1 MPLTRLNGRCTAAVV
16 VRYTIDMFARAAIAA
31 CLVLACAAAHADLR
45 LRSAHA
51 LVVDDE
57 TGEVLLRK
65 NGETPVPIASLT
77 KLMTAMVVLDA
88 GQDASEPLRIDTA
101 DLDHLKHTRAG
112 LPVGAVLPRGEL
124 LELSLIA
131 SDNHATA
138 ALARHYP
145 GGGVAFRAAMR
156 AKIAE
161 LGLVHT
167 DIEEPTGLS
176 PNNRSTAEDMVRVLR
191 AASTYAEIA
200 RITSKDRHAV
210 MLDKRRTWRVRN
222 TNRFVGAQGW
232 NISLSKTGFT
242 NEAGR
247 CLTMRLQEAGRT
259 VMVVLMGAVGSQHRA
274 VDALNIRRWLAGQTR
289 PAAVA
294 PPARTPYVPSK
305 APEAPLDAS
314 EQALLQAVAE
324 HGEE

>member
-1 MPLTRLNGRCTAAVV
+1 
-16 VRYTIDMFARAAIAA
+16 MFSRVLIAA
-31 CLVLACAAAHADLR
+31 CLALACATSHADLR
-45 LRSAHA
+45 LRSVHA

-65 NGETPVPIASLT
+65 NGEKPAPIASLT
-77 KLMTAMVVLDA
+77 KLMTAMVVLD
-88 GQDASEPLRIDTA
+88 
-101 DLDHLKHTRAG
+101 
-112 LPVGAVLPRGEL
+112 AVLPRGEL

-131 SDNHATA
+131 SDNRATS

-145 GGGVAFRAAMR
+145 GGSDAFAAAVR
-156 AKIAE
+156 AKITA
-161 LGLVHT
+161 LGLAHT

-176 PNNRSTAEDMVRVLR
+176 PKNRSTTEDMVRVLR
-191 AASTYAEIA
+191 AASAYPEIA
-200 RITSKDRHAV
+200 RITSKDSHVVR
-210 MLDKRRTWRVRN
+210 LNNRRTWRVRN

-259 VMVVLMGAVGSQHRA
+259 VVVVLMGAVRSKHRA
-274 VDALNIRRWLAGQTR
+274 VDALNIRRWLADQAR
-289 PAAVA
+289 PQSPVPAARTAYA
-294 PPARTPYVPSK
+294 PAK
-305 APEAPLDAS
+305 ATMAEAAFTAS
-314 EQALLQAVAE
+314 EQALLQAAAIE

>member
-1 MPLTRLNGRCTAAVV
+1 MFSRVV
-16 VRYTIDMFARAAIAA
+16 IAA
-31 CLVLACAAAHADLR
+31 CLALACATSHADLR
-45 LRSAHA
+45 LRSVHA

-65 NGETPVPIASLT
+65 NGETPAPIASLT

-88 GQDASEPLRIDTA
+88 EQDAAEPIRIDAA
-101 DLDHLKHTRAG
+101 DLDRLKHTRRG

-131 SDNHATA
+131 SDNRATS

-145 GGGVAFRAAMR
+145 GGSDAFAAAVR
-156 AKIAE
+156 AKITA
-161 LGLVHT
+161 LGLAHT

-176 PNNRSTAEDMVRVLR
+176 PKNRSTTEDMVRVLR
-191 AASTYAEIA
+191 AASAYPEIA
-200 RITSKDRHAV
+200 RITSKDSHVVR
-210 MLDKRRTWRVRN
+210 LNNRRTWRVRN

-259 VMVVLMGAVGSQHRA
+259 VVVVLMGAVRSKHRA
-274 VDALNIRRWLAGQTR
+274 VDALNIRRWLANQAR
-289 PAAVA
+289 PQSPVPAA
-294 PPARTPYVPSK
+294 RTAY
-305 APEAPLDAS
+305 APEKATMAEAAFTAS
-314 EQALLQAVAE
+314 EQALLQAAAIE